1 MSVDIKSEL
10 LQVKSFVSSLFAKS
24 SLQECDKQELVY
36 IIQQIDWMIL
46 GDIEINIET
55 IDNLCDIVI
64 NATVYQL
71 DLELLQV
78 LSNLGNIRKELS
90 LDEV

>member
-78 LSNLGNIRKELS
+78 LSNLGNIKKELS